1 MVAENLNSIFM
12 KNKILTTTRFMQSAV
27 LVLILSLYLF
37 SCKNE
42 PEPPTVDEA
51 KAAIMEKIKLANDKW
66 ASGDPMGFLEYAA
79 QDIIWI
85 DDIAAQKPVIG
96 YEALEKYFETLKG
109 QIPPHEHE
117 LLDMVFQSY
126 GNIVIVNY
134 RYQGI
139 FDGEPADPWKVTSVF
154 RYQDGDWLSVH
165 ENWSLIKQ

>member
-1 MVAENLNSIFM
+1 M
-12 KNKILTTTRFMQSAV
+12 KNKILTTTKFLQSTV
-27 LVLILSLYLF
+27 LVLILSLFLV

-42 PEPPTVDEA
+42 PDPPTVDEA

-66 ASGDPMGFLEYAA
+66 ASGDPMGFMECAA

-85 DDIAAQKPVIG
+85 DDLGAQNSVSG
-96 YEALEKYFETLKG
+96 YDTLAKYLENFKG

-117 LLDMVFQSY
+117 LLDMVFQYY
-126 GNIVIVNY
+126 GDIVIVNY